1 MAPEGTIYTGVKSSL
16 LAVARTICPHRAMN
30 TTLAARDQSHQRS
43 AATIRLRQQYLF
55 QVVNL

>member
-1 MAPEGTIYTGVKSSL
+1 MAPEGATYTDVESSL

-30 TTLAARDQSHQRS
+30 TTLAARDHPHQRS
-43 AATIRLRQQYLF
+43 AATIRLRQQHFF